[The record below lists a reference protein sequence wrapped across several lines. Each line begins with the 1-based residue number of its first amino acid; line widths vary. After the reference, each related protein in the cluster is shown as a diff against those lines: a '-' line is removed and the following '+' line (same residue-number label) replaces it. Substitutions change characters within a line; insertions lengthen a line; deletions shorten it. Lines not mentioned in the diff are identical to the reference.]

1 MASHLWGR
9 IHATAAFAA
18 IELNEP
24 ASAVHSVQAA
34 AAAGARYGDC
44 PTCSAL
50 LNPVAAEAF
59 ACLGDGD
66 NARYYCEAAGRVAGY
81 FSSSAWQAMAA
92 SASGSVSLLEGDRAG
107 ARGHFGV
114 AGELFARAGQP
125 FWAERWARR
134 AV

>member
-18 IELNEP
+18 MERGDP
-24 ASAVHSVQAA
+24 AAAINAAQAA

-59 ACLGDGD
+59 SALRDAD
-66 NARYYCEAAGRVAGY
+66 NARFYRDAADRVAGY
-81 FSSSAWQAMAA
+81 FSSSAWRAMAESAAA
-92 SASGSVSLLEGDRAG
+92 SVLVLDGDRAA
-107 ARGHFGV
+107 ARDRFST
-114 AGELFARAGQP
+114 ASELYTSAGQP
-125 FWAERWARR
+125 FWADRSARR
-134 AV
+134 AG